1 MKIAIYIGYRDTCH
15 SVILIASK
23 RATRPSDLVCMDH
36 NPVSIHQRIPKLSLS
51 HVATANYFK
60 ISWALHAWHWRVV
73 QCMLISSPP
82 DNTHVMKCTH
92 ALFRLLDNGEYG
104 HTRNVRCTSA
114 ADKWGTADASMLEAC
129 SMCSTACASGV
140 SSSDLRVGRRRIRE
154 GTDIG
159 KSSWNPQSLLH
170 PVLYLNAG
178 ESLPL
183 RCLGEELM
191 GIAFTEGT

>member
-1 MKIAIYIGYRDTCH
+1 
-15 SVILIASK
+15 
-23 RATRPSDLVCMDH
+23 
-36 NPVSIHQRIPKLSLS
+36 
-51 HVATANYFK
+51 
-60 ISWALHAWHWRVV
+60 
-73 QCMLISSPP
+73 
-82 DNTHVMKCTH
+82 
-92 ALFRLLDNGEYG
+92 
-104 HTRNVRCTSA
+104 
-114 ADKWGTADASMLEAC
+114 
-129 SMCSTACASGV
+129 MCSTACASGV